1 MKICI
6 SSDSV
11 CDLSSEQITENKI
24 NIIPLTINLG
34 DNAYLD
40 TLEIKPT
47 DIFSYVEKNKVLPKT
62 SAVNEFQY
70 DEAFEKLL
78 KEYDAIIHFTISSD
92 MSSCYANACKSAK
105 KFKNVA
111 VIDSRNLSTGVGL
124 LVMYACQLV
133 KEGLELD
140 EIVEKVTSRIPFVQA
155 SFVVERLDYLYKGGR
170 CSALQLFGANLL
182 RLRPS
187 ILVSDGKMGTHKK
200 YRGKMKDVV
209 HDYIKDTL
217 AEYPDYDDTMCFI
230 TYSSATDE
238 MLESAKNAVAQYGHF
253 KNVYYTN
260 AGCTVTSH
268 CGEHTL
274 GILFITNGKK
284 V

>member
-47 DIFSYVEKNKVLPKT
+47 DIFSYVEKTKVLPKT

-70 DEAFEKLL
+70 DEVFEKLL

-155 SFVVERLDYLYKGGR
+155 SFVVERLD
-170 CSALQLFGANLL
+170 
-182 RLRPS
+182 
-187 ILVSDGKMGTHKK
+187 
-200 YRGKMKDVV
+200 
-209 HDYIKDTL
+209 
-217 AEYPDYDDTMCFI
+217 
-230 TYSSATDE
+230 
-238 MLESAKNAVAQYGHF
+238 
-253 KNVYYTN
+253 
-260 AGCTVTSH
+260 
-268 CGEHTL
+268 
-274 GILFITNGKK
+274 
-284 V
+284 

>member
-11 CDLSSEQITENKI
+11 CDLSPEQITENKI

-92 MSSCYANACKSAK
+92 MSSCYTNACNSAK

-133 KEGLELD
+133 KEGLGLD
-140 EIVEKVTSRIPFVQA
+140 EIVQKVTSRIPFVQA

-238 MLESAKNAVAQYGHF
+238 MLESSKDAVAQYGHF

>member
-11 CDLSSEQITENKI
+11 CDLSKEQIKENNI
-24 NIIPLTINLG
+24 NIVPLTILLG
-34 DNAYLD
+34 ETTYLD
-40 TLEIKPT
+40 GLELKPQE
-47 DIFSYVEKNKVLPKT
+47 IFDYVEKNKQLPKT

-70 DEAFEKLL
+70 TECFEKLL
-78 KEYDAIIHFTISSD
+78 KEYDAVIHFNISSE
-92 MSSCYANACKSAK
+92 MSSCHQNAVASAS
-105 KFKNVA
+105 KFKNVV

-124 LVMYACQLV
+124 LVMYACKLRD
-133 KEGLELD
+133 EGLGLD
-140 EIVEKVTSRIPFVQA
+140 EIVEKVKEKIPYVQA

-187 ILVSDGKMGTHKK
+187 ILVSNGKMGTHKK

-209 HDYIKDTL
+209 YDYIKDTL
-217 AEYPDYDDTMCFI
+217 NEYQDYDDTMCFI
-230 TYSSATDE
+230 TYSSASEE
-238 MLESAKNAVAQYGHF
+238 MLESAKNAVAEYGHF
-253 KNVYYTN
+253 KNVYYTT
-260 AGCTVTSH
+260 AGCTITSH